1 MTNNQKYVI
10 KINLHL
16 YLPFALFL
24 ILCMFVSDKLCAT
37 ENSTNNQT
45 DVKDISVNQARELIG
60 KQQDVFLL
68 DIRTKEEHKEV
79 HIKDA
84 HLIPVQELEQNIDKI
99 PKDRKVIVYCGSGM
113 RNSKACKI
121 LKEKGYKELYNV
133 EGGIKKWRAEGYPV
147 EKH

>member
-1 MTNNQKYVI
+1 MTNNQKYFI

-16 YLPFALFL
+16 YLSFALFL
-24 ILCMFVSDKLCAT
+24 ILCIFVSDKLCAT

-45 DVKDISVNQARELIG
+45 DIKDISVNQAKELIG

-68 DIRTKEEHKEV
+68 DVRTKEEYNEV

-84 HLIPVQELEQNIDKI
+84 HLIPVRELEQNTDKI
-99 PKDRKVIVYCGSGM
+99 PKDKKVIVYCASGK
-113 RNSKACKI
+113 RSSKACKI
-121 LKEKGYKELYNV
+121 LKDKGLKELYNV
-133 EGGIKKWRAEGYPV
+133 EGGINKWQAEGYPV